1 MKLRIYADT
10 SVFSAYYDLRSP
22 DRKMLTE
29 QFWQGIDAFDRSV
42 SELTIA
48 ELRQTRNSDLRAKL
62 QNLLAGFQIHPITDE
77 MRRLAEAYIQAGAFT
92 RVMLDDA
99 IHVAAATSTRQDI
112 LISWNFM
119 HLVNRRRRA
128 IVNSVN
134 ISMGMPSIDILSPPE
149 V

>member
-10 SVFSAYYDLRSP
+10 SVFSAYYDSRHP
-22 DRKMLTE
+22 DRKTLTE
-29 QFWQGIDAFDRSV
+29 EFWQGIDAFICSA
-42 SELTIA
+42 SELTVSEIKDTKDA
-48 ELRQTRNSDLRAKL
+48 SLRATMQKL
-62 QNLLAGFQIHPITDE
+62 LTRFQIHPVTDE
-77 MRRLAEAYIQAGAFT
+77 MQRLANSYVQAGAFT

-99 IHVAAATSTRQDI
+99 IHVAVATVTRQDI
-112 LISWNFM
+112 LISWNFR

-134 ISMGMPSIDILSPPE
+134 ISMGMPTIDILSPPE